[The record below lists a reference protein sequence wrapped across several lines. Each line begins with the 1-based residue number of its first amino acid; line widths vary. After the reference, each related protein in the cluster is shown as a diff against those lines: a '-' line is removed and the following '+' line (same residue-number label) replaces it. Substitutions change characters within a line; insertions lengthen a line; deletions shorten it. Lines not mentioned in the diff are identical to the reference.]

1 VPTRCAIC
9 FHENRRD
16 IERDMREGKLSY
28 RAIGAKYGFSTSPVQ
43 SHKRHM
49 TDSISLPTTPK
60 LITAADTDTLCEE
73 ITTLK
78 ERAYGILNKAEKADH
93 LSVAISAVREIRGVL
108 ELLGKISGDVRTRTV
123 SIHLNPQWIQ
133 IRGAVVTALRPYPDA
148 LEAFTTAID
157 DIGGA
162 NVSDI
167 TE

>member
-1 VPTRCAIC
+1 MPKKCTIC
-9 FHENRRD
+9 FHENRAQIEKD
-16 IERDMREGKLSY
+16 IQEGKLSY
-28 RAIGAKYGFSTSPVQ
+28 RAIGAKYGFSVAPVQ
-43 SHKRHM
+43 GHKRHM
-49 TDSISLPTTPK
+49 GEK
-60 LITAADTDTLCEE
+60 LEVTEKLREVANTDTLCDE
-73 ITTLK
+73 IITLK
-78 ERAYGILNKAEKADH
+78 ERAYGILNKAEKAQH

>member
-1 VPTRCAIC
+1 MPRKCQIC
-9 FHENRRD
+9 FHDNRSQIEHD
-16 IERDMREGKLSY
+16 ISEGKLSY
-28 RAIGAKYGFSTSPVQ
+28 RAIGAKYGFSVSPVQ
-43 SHKRHM
+43 SHKHHM
-49 TDSISLPTTPK
+49 GQVLPVTTK
-60 LITAADTDTLCEE
+60 LATVADTDTLCDE

-78 ERAYGILNKAEKADH
+78 ERAYGILNKAEKANH

-157 DIGGA
+157 DIGGS
-162 NVSDI
+162 NVSDV